1 MRKKCKSG
9 EITINQ
15 STMSFESIQQQSS
28 VVEVNTPLFNGLA
41 AMQRAYGEEV
51 VRALSAKYGFPYEE
65 GVAHAIRPQQMRF
78 RKAELK
84 PRKKKEKLDEPK
96 KFSAPEIPLP
106 WTGVIREGCCE
117 GIRLNHGLHT
127 QCVMRP
133 LKSGVY
139 CKTCQKQ
146 ADASSN
152 GIPTY
157 GNVTV
162 RSSVGILAYRDP
174 KGKQSTPYATVMKKL
189 NISRSDAEEAA
200 SKIGLTIPEE
210 CFAERKVQKGRPKA
224 NGETS
229 SDSENDAS
237 AKKPA
242 KAAKKAGRP
251 KKQLKV
257 QSVESAD
264 DLIANLVAQANTTAP
279 MKIDGLKLNI
289 NAATPTSEIA
299 SSIKKVALSPK
310 AASPMVESPKAPT
323 PKAPSPMDESP
334 KAPTPKA
341 ASPMVESPKTPTPQ
355 TGPTVQAIEGVKYY
369 NQDGWLYDMQTREA
383 VGFWNGVTIEPV
395 EDDSDDEE

>member
-1 MRKKCKSG
+1 
-9 EITINQ
+9 
-15 STMSFESIQQQSS
+15 MSFESIQSQ

-51 VRALSAKYGFPYEE
+51 VRVLSAKYGFPYDE
-65 GVAHAIRPQQMRF
+65 GVAHAIRPEQMRF

-84 PRKKKEKLDEPK
+84 PRKKKEKSDEPK
-96 KFSAPEIPLP
+96 KISAPEIPLP

-127 QCVMRP
+127 QCVMMP

-146 ADASSN
+146 ADGSSS

-157 GNVTV
+157 GNVKM

-200 SKIGLTIPEE
+200 SKIGLSIPEE
-210 CFAERKVQKGRPKA
+210 CFTERKVQKGRPKA

-229 SDSENDAS
+229 SDSENDTLT
-237 AKKPA
+237 KKPA
-242 KAAKKAGRP
+242 KTTKKAGRP

-264 DLIANLVAQANTTAP
+264 DLIASLVAQANTTAP
-279 MKIDGLKLNI
+279 MKIDGLKVNVD
-289 NAATPTSEIA
+289 AATPTSELA
-299 SSIKKVALSPK
+299 ESIQKLAVSPK
-310 AASPMVESPKAPT
+310 E
-323 PKAPSPMDESP
+323 
-334 KAPTPKA
+334 
-341 ASPMVESPKTPTPQ
+341 ASPMVESPKTPTPKAATPKAASPMDESPKTPTPQ
-355 TGPTVQAIEGVKYY
+355 TGPIVQAIEGVKYY

-395 EDDSDDEE
+395 EDDSDDDE

>member
-15 STMSFESIQQQSS
+15 STMSFESIQSQ

-51 VRALSAKYGFPYEE
+51 VRALSAKYGFSYEE
-65 GVAHAIRPQQMRF
+65 GVAYAIRPQLM

-84 PRKKKEKLDEPK
+84 PRKKKEKLDEAK
-96 KFSAPEIPLP
+96 KISGPEIPLP

-146 ADASSN
+146 ADGSSS

-157 GNVTV
+157 GNVTM
-162 RSSVGILAYRDP
+162 RSSVGILVYRDP

-200 SKIGLTIPEE
+200 SKIGLTIPDE
-210 CFAERKVQKGRPKA
+210 CFTERKVQKGRPKA

-229 SDSENDAS
+229 SDSENDALT
-237 AKKPA
+237 KKPA
-242 KAAKKAGRP
+242 NATKKAGRP

-264 DLIANLVAQANTTAP
+264 DLIASLV
-279 MKIDGLKLNI
+279 
-289 NAATPTSEIA
+289 
-299 SSIKKVALSPK
+299 
-310 AASPMVESPKAPT
+310 VE
-323 PKAPSPMDESP
+323 M
-334 KAPTPKA
+334 
-341 ASPMVESPKTPTPQ
+341 
-355 TGPTVQAIEGVKYY
+355 
-369 NQDGWLYDMQTREA
+369 QDLLWHLA
-383 VGFWNGVTIEPV
+383 VLI
-395 EDDSDDEE
+395 